1 MLVSSL
7 KYKIQI
13 MLVSSPKYKI
23 HMHARPSGAFY
34 GHTCIFS
41 LDAGDAGGAD
51 TKYKCTRHNC
61 RLLRLFVQTVLAK
74 KLHKRARTSR
84 QKKDV
89 RWKHELRIPHRGSL
103 SWCAMFK
110 KLAEIQEKG
119 KRGRPLS
126 VCFLFR
132 TSGNLTV
139 KQAWLQAGWIHIEVA
154 TREYFLLHLE
164 VKNHKKGQS
173 GHWVKS
179 GEIPNYLLT
188 INWEWVNHT
197 QWTGIH

>member
-1 MLVSSL
+1 MGPLKIFTPQFLPRPSLADTLLLLLKLNPTLGATYYACLKYKIQIMLVSSL

-13 MLVSSPKYKI
+13 MLVSSLKYKI

-34 GHTCIFS
+34 GRTCIFS

-89 RWKHELRIPHRGSL
+89 RWKHEVRIPH
-103 SWCAMFK
+103 
-110 KLAEIQEKG
+110 
-119 KRGRPLS
+119 
-126 VCFLFR
+126 
-132 TSGNLTV
+132 
-139 KQAWLQAGWIHIEVA
+139 
-154 TREYFLLHLE
+154 
-164 VKNHKKGQS
+164 
-173 GHWVKS
+173 
-179 GEIPNYLLT
+179 
-188 INWEWVNHT
+188 
-197 QWTGIH
+197 